1 MSTFTAKA
9 LAAFWLLGGAAAAL
23 AKPPMTPLQRGRYL
37 IQTAGC
43 NDCHTP
49 GYGPNN
55 GQVSE
60 KLWLT
65 GDALGWSGP
74 WGTGHRA
81 PRRAHAR
88 PPAVRRAGP

>member
-37 IQTAGC
+37 IQTADC

-49 GYGPNN
+49 GC
-55 GQVSE
+55 VCC
-60 KLWLT
+60 W
-65 GDALGWSGP
+65 
-74 WGTGHRA
+74 
-81 PRRAHAR
+81 
-88 PPAVRRAGP
+88 PA

>member
-65 GDALGWSGP
+65 GWAGA
-74 WGTGHRA
+74 A
-81 PRRAHAR
+81 PGA
-88 PPAVRRAGP
+88 PPTPPTCVCCWPA